1 MVVDRERKPAE
12 PKVIIQP
19 GVFTG
24 LVAVL
29 TLAVGFLLV
38 AKAVVG
44 WIGWVAQLLSILSLI
59 CCLTGWVLLHRG
71 SMTVANQRG
80 VLFFMFLA
88 MALVTAD
95 VLVGVRAAW
104 IYRASAIVWWPV
116 AAAFGVDWLRRR
128 KPRVGKAG

>member
-1 MVVDRERKPAE
+1 MVDRQGKPAE

-19 GVFTG
+19 SVFTG

-44 WIGWVAQLLSILSLI
+44 WSDWIAQLLSILSLV

-71 SMTVANQRG
+71 RMTVANQRG

-88 MALVTAD
+88 MAFVTAD
-95 VLVGVRAAW
+95 VLVGVKPAW
-104 IYRASAIVWWPV
+104 IYRASAVVWWPV
-116 AAAFGVDWLRRR
+116 AAAFGLDWLRRR
-128 KPRVGKAG
+128 KGRAGKTG